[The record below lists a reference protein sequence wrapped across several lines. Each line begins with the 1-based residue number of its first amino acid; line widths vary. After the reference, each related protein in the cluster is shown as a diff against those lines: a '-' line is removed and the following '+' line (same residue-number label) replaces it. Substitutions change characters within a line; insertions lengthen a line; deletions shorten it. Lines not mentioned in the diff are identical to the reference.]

1 MYMVIYFGLIIFI
14 STFHSTYSVIS
25 VTASLAPL
33 GLFLLFLAVI
43 WKYTNLKKEQSVRRA
58 ILAVAWLSLV
68 PSLYCVIALGIYE
81 YESNFVA
88 DRWENSPTD
97 RAYMVDDFLNEN
109 ELIGQSK
116 ENIVN
121 LLGAPD
127 ETKYLIEKSKVVYN
141 LGSGRLLIPIDNEYL
156 VIWLDASD
164 KVLTY
169 EIALEHY

>member
-1 MYMVIYFGLIIFI
+1 MVIYFGLVIFI
-14 STFHSTYSVIS
+14 TTFHATYSVLS

-33 GLFLLFLAVI
+33 GLFLLFLAVL

-58 ILAVAWLSLV
+58 ILAVAWV
-68 PSLYCVIALGIYE
+68 CFIPSLYCVIALGIYE
-81 YESNFVA
+81 YESNFAA
-88 DRWENSPTD
+88 DRWENSPSD

-116 ENIVN
+116 ENVMN

-127 ETKYLIEKSKVVYN
+127 ETEYFTEKSEVVYY

-156 VIWLDASD
+156 VIWLDASN
-164 KVLTY
+164 KILTY
-169 EIALEHY
+169 EILVH